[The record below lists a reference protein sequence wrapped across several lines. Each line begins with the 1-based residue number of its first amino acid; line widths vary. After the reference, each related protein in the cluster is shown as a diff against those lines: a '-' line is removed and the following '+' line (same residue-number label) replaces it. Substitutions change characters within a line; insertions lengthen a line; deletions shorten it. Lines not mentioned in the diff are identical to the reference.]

1 MLKRSKKTK
10 LIALAFAFI
19 VSASAVTATS
29 ASAYSLIGD
38 VDGDGKVDAIDA
50 SQVLSYYAAVSCGQG
65 AYICTDVADVDG
77 DGKVD
82 AIDAS
87 SILSYY
93 ADLSVGKDAVWS
105 KRSHNHDRITLKPQ
119 YRWTV
124 KEWPDYSSET
134 TAYIDEESQVYVI
147 DKDVFSDWYQVEF
160 DDKAVGYINVTDGE
174 LAEYFVYEKYSEKAP
189 EVTTTTAT
197 TTIATTTTT
206 EVQTSTTSTTSTSST
221 TTTTSVETTSST
233 TTTTVSAPVTTTASD
248 SSKQKDKTHMC
259 KLTVKSG
266 YTWAVK
272 VDKDFDSEI
281 ALMATDKD
289 EILTIS
295 KSGNWYRVLVNEDV
309 TAYMYITD
317 SEMDK
322 YFDVVVLGPV
332 AD

>member
-10 LIALAFAFI
+10 LIALAFAFV

-38 VDGDGKVDAIDA
+38 VDGDGKVDAVDA
-50 SQVLSYYAAVSCGQG
+50 SQVLSYYATVSCGQG
-65 AYICTDVADVDG
+65 AYICVDVADVDN

-105 KRSHNHDRITLKPQ
+105 KRLHNHDRITLKPQ

-160 DDKAVGYINVTDGE
+160 DDKAMGYINVTDGE
-174 LAEYFVYEKYSEKAP
+174 LAEYFIYEKYSEKTP
-189 EVTTTTAT
+189 EVTTTTVATTTTETSTTSSSVTTET
-197 TTIATTTTT
+197 TTIASS
-206 EVQTSTTSTTSTSST
+206 EVTSSST
-221 TTTTSVETTSST
+221 TTTTTE
-233 TTTTVSAPVTTTASD
+233 ALPVTTTTST
-248 SSKQKDKTHMC
+248 SSKEKDKTHMC
-259 KLTVKSG
+259 KITVKPG
-266 YTWAVK
+266 FTWAVK
-272 VDKDFDSEI
+272 VEKNIDSEI

-295 KSGNWYRVLVNEDV
+295 KSGNWYHVLVNEDV

-317 SEMDK
+317 SEMNK
-322 YFDVVVLGPV
+322 YFDCVVLGPV